1 MCSESSQP
9 DICKSIS
16 TKYLH
21 KVDEHK
27 AAHEPG
33 KEKDRA
39 NPGAELNVRNETH
52 RRNTKAKAISYT
64 NY

>member
-1 MCSESSQP
+1 M
-9 DICKSIS
+9 S

-39 NPGAELNVRNETH
+39 NPGAELNLSNETQ
-52 RRNTKAKAISYT
+52 RRNTKAKTISYT

>member
-1 MCSESSQP
+1 M
-9 DICKSIS
+9 SIS

-27 AAHEPG
+27 ATHEPG

-39 NPGAELNVRNETH
+39 NPGAKLNLRNETQG
-52 RRNTKAKAISYT
+52 RNTKAKAIPYS